1 MIRADGVA
9 VSAGDAIA
17 LVDGTLVAAAGTLE
31 GALLAGLS
39 RVVEGAELITLF
51 VGENGDRLEAER
63 LIGEWYPDLNVE
75 TIEGGQPHYPY
86 IVGIE

>member
-1 MIRADGVA
+1 MALTPLSVA
-9 VSAGDAIA
+9 
-17 LVDGTLVAAAGTLE
+17 
-31 GALLAGLS
+31 
-39 RVVEGAELITLF
+39 
-51 VGENGDRLEAER
+51 AER